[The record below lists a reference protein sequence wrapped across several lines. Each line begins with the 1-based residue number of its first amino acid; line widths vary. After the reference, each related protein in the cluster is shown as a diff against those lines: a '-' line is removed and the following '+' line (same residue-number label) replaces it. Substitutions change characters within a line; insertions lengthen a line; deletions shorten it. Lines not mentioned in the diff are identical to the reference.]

1 MITLVLPYL
10 VLVSQSIATTKS
22 ILKAV
27 SQQRQSTNCVLLVPS
42 QQPQSTNRVLPEPS
56 QQPQS
61 TSKSDSII
69 IGLLFLIIGITIAT
83 VG

>member
-27 SQQRQSTNCVLLVPS
+27 SQQRQSTN
-42 QQPQSTNRVLPEPS
+42 RVLPEPS

-61 TSKSDSII
+61 TSKSDSILI